1 MSGGLHFK
9 RLLLTLASSFES
21 LLKRRLRLLPLE
33 VAAVDVARFWLSQ
46 EHISTVLEAAEVPGS
61 SSSS

>member
-1 MSGGLHFK
+1 
-9 RLLLTLASSFES
+9 
-21 LLKRRLRLLPLE
+21 LPLE